1 MPVQPFRAVPSIC
14 LRFSPRLIVVR
25 EAQSSN
31 TLSPNELTLS
41 KTILVFRF
49 THPAKAPLPINEIV
63 VGILILVRLLQFSK
77 VLLPIEERVEGK
89 ITFAKLL
96 QL

>member
-1 MPVQPFRAVPSIC
+1 M
-14 LRFSPRLIVVR
+14 VVR

-49 THPAKAPLPINEIV
+49 AQPAKAPLPINEIV
-63 VGILILVRLLQFSK
+63 VGMMILVRLLLFSK